1 MASSSKKSLLDFERF
16 LDHQI
21 PNLALL
27 SLPLR
32 GVLTFLYGQIDC
44 LFNGNR
50 LEDEPQRRP
59 LVGQCLASRLSYL
72 IPFILKCPTEPSQ
85 GSSFDALSGMHSAE
99 IQEEFKLFMSYGH
112 LCELMPEV
120 HRNYYEVS
128 GTDEHFYLSHRN
140 ELFCQSYVKD
150 MILTELARPF
160 LSIREWNDEIV
171 FDSQVEKFRA
181 AQRPVYDP
189 QLMNV
194 ILAKY
199 YVHHLTYTFEH
210 PIISNEGFMA
220 AVGTTFE
227 EFCGFRAAWNS
238 IADYCLGMA
247 AALCRMIRKFPN
259 EGRMLEGEFH
269 AWIAAMLKETF
280 LREFITTMS
289 SLTNE
294 KFDALLTIF
303 SIGPDESEA
312 VQAGDGFFPPILRLN
327 GFYLF
332 NPNVLQHMLISRN
345 IPYALNKLDREHF
358 ENFVSEHME
367 PQLIAVAS
375 NIFERLEGVQIVK
388 NYDWSGGEI
397 DLLVYRSSE
406 NVSLHVQAKAT
417 IPPDGARMTAALEKR
432 SKEGLKQLQAF
443 RTLSAQKID
452 EIVSNAV
459 NRPVKD
465 VQIVDVLLGWA
476 GFGTNEVWTMMSNVA
491 PMNVVLLSNLV
502 DSLPNLSLLS
512 FREQV
517 YELINTL
524 CDEVSPQW
532 ERTKIEIGD
541 TIIEVPLLDFNAE
554 NLTRFKIHL
563 LQP

>member
-1 MASSSKKSLLDFERF
+1 MTPSPKQLLISFERS
-16 LDHQI
+16 LDQQI

-59 LVGQCLASRLSYL
+59 LVGQSLAGRLSYL
-72 IPFILKCPTEPSQ
+72 LPFILKCPTEPSQ
-85 GSSFDALSGMHSAE
+85 GSAFDALSGMNSVDN
-99 IQEEFKLFMSYGH
+99 QEEFKLFMSYGH

-120 HRNYYEVS
+120 HRNYYEIS
-128 GTDEHFYLSHRN
+128 GTDEYFYLSHRN

-150 MILTELARPF
+150 IVLTELARPF

-171 FDSQVEKFRA
+171 FDSQVENFRA
-181 AQRPVYDP
+181 AQRSVYDP
-189 QLMNV
+189 QLMHV
-194 ILAKY
+194 TIEKY
-199 YVHHLTYTFEH
+199 YFHHLTYTFEH

-259 EGRMLEGEFH
+259 EGRKLEGEFLE
-269 AWIAAMLKETF
+269 WIAAMLKETF
-280 LREFITTMS
+280 LRELITTMS
-289 SLTNE
+289 GLTNG
-294 KFDALLTIF
+294 KFDSLLTIF

-312 VQAGDGFFPPILRLN
+312 VQAGDGFFPPILRLK

-358 ENFVSEHME
+358 DKFVSEHME

-388 NYDWSGGEI
+388 NFNWSGGEI

-406 NVSLHVQAKAT
+406 NVALHVQAKAT
-417 IPPDGARMTAALEKR
+417 IPPDGARMLAALEKR
-432 SKEGLKQLQAF
+432 SKEGLKQLRDF
-443 RTLSAQKID
+443 RALSAQKID
-452 EIVSNAV
+452 AIVSNAV
-459 NRPVKD
+459 NRQVKD
-465 VQIVDVLLGWA
+465 VRIVDVLLGWA
-476 GFGTNEVWTMMSNVA
+476 GFGTNEVWAMMSGVA
-491 PMNVVLLSNLV
+491 PMNLALLCNLV
-502 DSLPNLSLLS
+502 DATPNISLLS
-512 FREQV
+512 FREQAH
-517 YELINTL
+517 ELINKL

-532 ERTKIEIGD
+532 GREQFVIGDNKIEF
-541 TIIEVPLLDFNAE
+541 PRLDFKAE
-554 NLTRFKIHL
+554 KLTPFKIHL